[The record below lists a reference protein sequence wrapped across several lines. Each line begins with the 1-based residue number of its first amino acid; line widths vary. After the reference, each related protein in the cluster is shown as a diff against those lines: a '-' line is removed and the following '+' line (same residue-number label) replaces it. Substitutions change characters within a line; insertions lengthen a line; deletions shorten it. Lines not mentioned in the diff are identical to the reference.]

1 MSDRYCGT
9 IEILKSDIRRYPE
22 LAEAVKEEFYTLPV
36 GTPLDVDNHI
46 PDDDD
51 NWVKNLPIACFKDE
65 EACYGYFENIENI
78 CKSLHVPFD
87 RWSAAAYEFR
97 EETVYSRPD
106 INNGTE
112 IVCNGYGEREFTE
125 SKLRKLIVY
134 NAVVLDD
141 LTGPTVNIKATGQKF
156 IDFLNSLPKV
166 RPLEDYEGY
175 VHPVRNSE
183 ADSHES

>member
-22 LAEAVKEEFYTLPV
+22 LAEAVKEEFYTLPAD
-36 GTPLDVDNHI
+36 TPLDVDNHV

-51 NWVKNLPIACFKDE
+51 NWDKNLPIACFKDE
-65 EACYGYFENIENI
+65 EACYGYFEDIENI

-87 RWSAAAYEFR
+87 RWSAAAYEFK

-125 SKLRKLIVY
+125 SKLRKLVVY
-134 NAVVLDD
+134 SQGNESTVLRTIDM
-141 LTGPTVNIKATGQKF
+141 KATANKF
-156 IDFLNSLPKV
+156 IAFLNSLPEI

-175 VHPVRNSE
+175 VHPVQNSE
-183 ADSHES
+183 ADSYEF

>member
-1 MSDRYCGT
+1 MADRYCGT
-9 IEILKSDIRRYPE
+9 IKILKSDIRRYPE
-22 LAEAVKEEFYTLPV
+22 LAEAVKEEFYTLPAD
-36 GTPLDVDNHI
+36 TPLDVDNHV

-51 NWVKNLPIACFKDE
+51 NWDKNLPIACFKDE
-65 EACYGYFENIENI
+65 EACYGYFEDIENI

-125 SKLRKLIVY
+125 SELRKLVVY
-134 NAVVLDD
+134 SQGDESTVLRTIDM
-141 LTGPTVNIKATGQKF
+141 KATANKF
-156 IDFLNSLPKV
+156 IAFLSSLPKI
-166 RPLEDYEGY
+166 RPLEEYEG
-175 VHPVRNSE
+175 
-183 ADSHES
+183 